1 MSLVVIAAAVMTGCS
16 STRHVPPGRYLL
28 DEVKIEVHDTT
39 KTLTSKGMM
48 SYVRQ
53 RPNNR
58 TLHLV
63 RMRLG
68 IYNISGKDSTK
79 VDRSASY
86 AARNIAATIVKSGLY
101 KKAEVQLSYAIGVK
115 DPVSIH
121 VDTFGEEKI
130 SEEKLIEWIR
140 KEWDLSPKGIIET
153 FSLRSPIFLSTAQ
166 SGHFGHSEFSW
177 EKIDEKKVENLLSI
191 S

>member
-1 MSLVVIAAAVMTGCS
+1 MGIVRRYLLMSLVVIAAAVMTGCS

-79 VDRSASY
+79 WWNKWMRRLGEA
-86 AARNIAATIVKSGLY
+86 
-101 KKAEVQLSYAIGVK
+101 
-115 DPVSIH
+115 PVIY
-121 VDTFGEEKI
+121 D
-130 SEEKLIEWIR
+130 
-140 KEWDLSPKGIIET
+140 
-153 FSLRSPIFLSTAQ
+153 
-166 SGHFGHSEFSW
+166 
-177 EKIDEKKVENLLSI
+177 
-191 S
+191 